1 MQPSYYN
8 IEDLLQNEP
17 DAALL
22 TEGYSFIE
30 WLQLCDEGKLEN
42 LARIRKQQDLIN
54 SFIQEERKVQ
64 PVKAI
69 ITEAIQTNNIIIPDD
84 KKTEFED
91 IVSETLAKIYHQQ
104 KKYSLAIRTYEKL
117 SLEYPEKSS
126 LFADLINT
134 IRKEREAE
142 HHK

>member
-1 MQPSYYN
+1 MQAAYYN

-22 TEGYSFIE
+22 AEGYSFME
-30 WLQLCDEGKLEN
+30 WLQLCEIGKLEN

-69 ITEAIQTNNIIIPDD
+69 LTEAIQGNNIIITDD

-91 IVSETLAKIYHQQ
+91 IVSETLAKIYYQQ
-104 KKYSLAIRTYEKL
+104 RKFSLAIRTYEKL

-126 LFADLINT
+126 LFAELINS

-142 HHK
+142 QYK

>member
-1 MQPSYYN
+1 MQAAYYN

-22 TEGYSFIE
+22 AEGYSFVE
-30 WLQLCDEGKLEN
+30 WLQLCEVGKLAN
-42 LARIRKQQDLIN
+42 LARIKKQQDLIN

-69 ITEAIQTNNIIIPDD
+69 LNEAIQSNNITVSDD
-84 KKTEFED
+84 AKIELDD
-91 IVSETLAKIYHQQ
+91 IVTETLAKVYYQQ
-104 KKYSLAIRTYEKL
+104 RKYNLAIRTYEKL

-126 LFADLINT
+126 LFAELINS

-142 HHK
+142 QYK